1 MQRRSLLRLGLV
13 SAAVLVVAGGAVALF
28 QPGVQ
33 DERLTPSGRA
43 VFAAVGQ
50 AVLEGTLP
58 VAPAAHA
65 TALAGLLDRIDALV
79 AALPAHAQDE
89 LSQLLG
95 LLATAPGRL
104 GLAGLS
110 TAWGDATV
118 TYVHA
123 ALQSMR
129 TSSLALKQQAYL
141 ALHDIVGGAYFSDPS
156 TWAAMGYPGPL
167 AV

>member
-13 SAAVLVVAGGAVALF
+13 SASVLVVAGGAVALF

-33 DERLTPSGRA
+33 GERLTPSGRA
-43 VFAAVGQ
+43 VFAAVGK

-58 VAPAAHA
+58 PAPAAHA
-65 TALAGLLDRIDALV
+65 AALAGLLERIDALV

-110 TAWGDATV
+110 TAWGDASV
-118 TYVHA
+118 VEVHT

-156 TWAAMGYPGPL
+156 TWAAMGYPGPV

>member
-13 SAAVLVVAGGAVALF
+13 SASVLLVAGGAVSLF

-33 DERLTPSGRA
+33 NGRLAPAGRT
-43 VFAAVGQ
+43 VMAAVGRT
-50 AVLEGTLP
+50 VLDGTLP
-58 VAPAAHA
+58 AAPAAQA
-65 TALAGLLDRIDALV
+65 AALAGLLDRIDALV
-79 AALPAHAQDE
+79 AALPVHAQDE

-95 LLATAPGRL
+95 LLATAPGRFAL
-104 GLAGLS
+104 TGLS
-110 TAWGDATV
+110 VPWGTAPIAE
-118 TYVHA
+118 VHT

-129 TSSLALKQQAYL
+129 ISGLALKQQAYL

-156 TWAAMGYPGPL
+156 TWAAMGYPGPV